1 MDLKIVFV
9 LLHVLTA
16 AAYFGLSLGLPNW
29 ARALATGARA
39 DVAAQGGRTIR
50 SMTGALVATLVFA
63 LAAFLIG
70 GGFGFYGPTYHASLG
85 LILLLAGVHFAMI
98 VPAWN
103 RLAAGDDAARGRLGM
118 ATGLVHTLWLVLLV
132 LMFWPRLTVG

>member
-1 MDLKIVFV
+1 MSLKIVFV

-39 DVAAQGGRTIR
+39 DVAVQGGRTVR
-50 SMTGALVATLVFA
+50 SMTGALIATFVFA
-63 LAAFLIG
+63 LVAFVLG
-70 GGFGFYGPTYHASLG
+70 GAFRVYGPTFHASLG
-85 LILLLAGVHFAMI
+85 LFVVLLGVHFALL

-118 ATGLVHTLWLVLLV
+118 ATGLAHTLWLVLLV